1 MRLCFIYYRDVFR
14 ATVLRNRPAGAEY
27 FWEGP
32 GRNFW
37 FGSGSDCGNKTEL
50 KTFLN
55 VYFKA
60 IEARMLKNLII
71 IVTTF

>member
-1 MRLCFIYYRDVFR
+1 MRLCFIYCRDVFR
-14 ATVLRNRPAGAEY
+14 ATVLRNRQVFLGGSGAELLV
-27 FWEGP
+27 
-32 GRNFW
+32 RLRLRLTV
-37 FGSGSDCGNKTEL
+37 GNKTEL